1 MPAAFALV
9 GQARGFQAI
18 EKYHRL
24 AGESAVLRGAERQC
38 VDPCLPAHLGRREL
52 LGNKG
57 VGETSSVHMNHEPSI
72 VREGGVFGKLFA
84 SVNRPAFGR
93 LGEGQG
99 GGLDL
104 LFHAARKIRKRRIEI
119 RWRDLARVPSMP
131 TSLAPPV
138 NISG

>member
-1 MPAAFALV
+1 
-9 GQARGFQAI
+9 
-18 EKYHRL
+18 
-24 AGESAVLRGAERQC
+24 
-38 VDPCLPAHLGRREL
+38 
-52 LGNKG
+52 
-57 VGETSSVHMNHEPSI
+57 MNHEPSI
-72 VREGGVFGKLFA
+72 VREGGEFGELFA

-119 RWRDLARVPSMP
+119 RWRDLA

-138 NISG
+138 NISGAPHSSSVTWA